1 MNEGRANFTKHALD
15 RMSRRHIGPNLAE
28 TVIAGGREI
37 HTHGATVYFV
47 GRDEVERNQRS
58 GMDWRPL
65 EGLCVVCS
73 REGAVLT
80 VYRNRNLRRLKRC
93 KRGRNYRREA
103 HGSHFS
109 QSKVRRS
116 SQSIGCY
123 DNEDIEGWLVE
134 EGIGYF
140 DESGIFHYG
149 TSPKQHDIDL
159 PIREEVEE

>member
-1 MNEGRANFTKHALD
+1 
-15 RMSRRHIGPNLAE
+15 MSAHK
-28 TVIAGGREI
+28 REI
-37 HTHGATVYFV
+37 HTRGATVYFV
-47 GRDEVERNQRS
+47 GRDEVERNQR
-58 GMDWRPL
+58 GRMDWRPL

-80 VYRNRNLRRLKRC
+80 VYRNRNLRGLKRC
-93 KRGRNYRREA
+93 KRGRNYRYKA

-109 QSKVRRS
+109 VAEVQQR
-116 SQSIGCY
+116 SQSIRCY
-123 DNEDIEGWLVE
+123 DNEDVEGWLVE

-149 TSPKQHDIDL
+149 PTPKRYNIAW